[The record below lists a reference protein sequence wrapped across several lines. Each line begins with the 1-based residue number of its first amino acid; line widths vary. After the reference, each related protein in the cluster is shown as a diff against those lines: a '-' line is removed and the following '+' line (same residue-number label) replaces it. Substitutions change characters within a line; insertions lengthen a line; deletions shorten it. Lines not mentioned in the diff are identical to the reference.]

1 MVEITTRTSGGRLLL
16 RPSDELNRRIK
27 SVIGRALDLYPV
39 SLHAFV
45 FMSNH
50 WHALLSVLDAERL
63 AQFLRHV
70 NGNVAKA
77 VNDLVGW
84 EGPVWAHRT
93 RAITVVDDEAA
104 DDRYRYILAHGAK
117 EGLVAS
123 PLDWPGVSSARALS
137 LGEPLTGQWRRAA
150 APGLEERLHTIEL
163 TPLPSWTGLSSAQRR
178 ARTASMVHDIE
189 TANAGRAV
197 IGADLVRRQDP
208 LDRVALERT
217 PAPAAHAA
225 SASAL
230 SAFVAARRSFLGGYR
245 AAARSL
251 LAASVALVAG
261 FPAGAIPPRP
271 NAAPAGAHVSEPSA
285 PPHPGADAPESRVG
299 DGGLFDGGEKVSPN
313 VRTSAAREFGPA
325 RHEMSDVDVVARVGN
340 ANEADQHGTMIAGR
354 LLGGGEQV
362 PADGP
367 LRAGRPDHG
376 AHHAVPVEVG
386 RCSDD
391 AFAEPEG
398 HVGDE
403 AGPERCAGTGQC
415 LGALALERRHEPRA
429 DRARA
434 GGDDVDL
441 GVAANESGELLMA
454 LGAGGHEA
462 SEVVLGGIAGNVAK
476 GLDDPGVERVVVG
489 PVDGHWMEYAQDGAE
504 SSPERG
510 YRGSQNGAG

>member
-27 SVIGRALDLYPV
+27 SVIGRALDLYPL

-104 DDRYRYILAHGAK
+104 DERYRYILAHGAK

-123 PLDWPGVSSARALS
+123 PLDWPGVSSARALA
-137 LGEPLTGQWRRAA
+137 LGEPLTGQWRRGAA
-150 APGLEERLHTIEL
+150 RGLEDHLHPIEL
-163 TPLPSWTGLSSAQRR
+163 TPLPSWTGLSSVQRR

-189 TANAGRAV
+189 TATAGRPV

-217 PAPAAHAA
+217 PAPIAHAA

-230 SAFVAARRSFLGGYR
+230 SAFVQARRSFLGGYR
-245 AAARSL
+245 AAARTL

-271 NAAPAGAHVSEPSA
+271 NAASAGAQVSEPSVA
-285 PPHPGADAPESRVG
+285 PPPGADARESRVG
-299 DGGLFDGGEKVSPN
+299 DGGLLDGGEKVGPN
-313 VRTSAAREFGPA
+313 VRPPAAREIGPA
-325 RHEMSDVDVVARVGN
+325 RHEMGDVDVVARVGH
-340 ANEADQHGTMIAGR
+340 ANEPDEHGTMIAGR
-354 LLGGGEQV
+354 LLGGGEQL

-367 LRAGRPDHG
+367 LRARRPDQG
-376 AHHAVPVEVG
+376 AHHASPLELG

-398 HVGDE
+398 HVGHDS
-403 AGPERCAGTGQC
+403 GPQGCVGTGQR
-415 LGALALERRHEPRA
+415 LGALGLEGRHQPRA
-429 DRARA
+429 DRART
-434 GGDDVDL
+434 GGDDVDV
-441 GVAANESGELLMA
+441 GVAANESSELLLA

-462 SEVVLGGIAGNVAK
+462 SEVVLGGIARNVAK
-476 GLDDPGVERVVVG
+476 GLDDSGVERVVVG
-489 PVDGHWMEYAQDGAE
+489 PVDGHWTEYAQDGADA
-504 SSPERG
+504 SRKRSERG
-510 YRGSQNGAG
+510 SRGVSG